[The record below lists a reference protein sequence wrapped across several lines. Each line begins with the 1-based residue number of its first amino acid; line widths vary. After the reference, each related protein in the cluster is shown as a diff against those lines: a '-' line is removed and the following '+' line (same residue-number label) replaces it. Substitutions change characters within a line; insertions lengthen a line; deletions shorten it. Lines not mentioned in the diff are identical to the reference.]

1 MSAQN
6 AIAARVADIA
16 QQTRWQR
23 PGHIAA
29 WSALV
34 LLIAL
39 AASLAMLLAKGTGIW
54 GIDRPVMWSFA
65 IANYVWWIGMG
76 MAGTFISAALL
87 LLRQDWR
94 ASVNRFAE
102 AMTVFAVS
110 VSGLFPIFH
119 LGRPWF
125 FYWVAPYPN
134 AMGTW
139 PQWRSSLTWD
149 FFAISAYLVV
159 SILYWYLGMLP
170 DLATL
175 RDTASTRRQR
185 YFYGFLALGW
195 RGARMQWRAHA
206 TAARLLAG
214 LAVPLVFSVHT
225 MVGLDFSQGIV
236 NGWHSSLFGPLFVA
250 GALFSGFA
258 MTLVLA
264 ILLRRAF
271 ALDQLITDG
280 DLDRLAKLLLAV
292 GVVVAYCY
300 AVEVFMPFYSGDA
313 QEIATTTARFHG
325 PYAWVYW
332 LTMICNVAVPQALW
346 WPSVRHN
353 RAALFG
359 IGIAVVAGMWLERFM
374 LIVTSLY
381 RTYLPATEG
390 RFYPTV
396 WDWLLLSGSIGLF
409 IALFLLFVRL
419 LPVVSIFELRKRREQ
434 TA

>member
-1 MSAQN
+1 VSAQN

-16 QQTRWQR
+16 QRTRWR
-23 PGHIAA
+23 TPGRVATWTAAVLVVGLVASIA
-29 WSALV
+29 
-34 LLIAL
+34 I
-39 AASLAMLLAKGTGIW
+39 LLANGPGIW
-54 GIDRPVMWSFA
+54 GIDRPVMWGFA

-102 AMTVFAVS
+102 AMTVFAVA
-110 VSGLFPIFH
+110 VSGIFPIFH

-149 FFAISAYLVV
+149 FFAISAYLIV

-175 RDTASTRRQR
+175 RDAAETRRQR

-195 RGARMQWRAHA
+195 RGASMQWRAHA

-214 LAVPLVFSVHT
+214 IAVPLVFSVHT
-225 MVGLDFSQGIV
+225 MVALDFSQAIV
-236 NGWHSSLFGPLFVA
+236 PGWHSSLFGPFFVG

-258 MTLVLA
+258 MTLILA
-264 ILLRRAF
+264 VILRRAF
-271 ALDQLITDG
+271 ALDRLVTDV

-292 GVVVAYCY
+292 GVFVAYCY
-300 AVEVFMPFYSGDA
+300 AMEIFMPFYGGNA
-313 QEIATTTARFHG
+313 EEIAATTSRFHG
-325 PYAWVYW
+325 PYAWLYW
-332 LTMICNVAVPQALW
+332 LTMVCNVVVPQALW
-346 WPSVRHN
+346 WPAVRRN
-353 RAALFG
+353 RAALLG
-359 IGIAVVAGMWLERFM
+359 VGIAVVVGMWLERFM
-374 LIVTSLY
+374 LILTSLY
-381 RTYLPATEG
+381 RSYLPSAEG
-390 RFYPTV
+390 RYWPTL
-396 WDWLLLSGSIGLF
+396 WDWLLLFGSIGLF
-409 IALFLLFVRL
+409 LALFLLFVRL
-419 LPVVSIFELRKRREQ
+419 LPVVSVYELRKRREQ
-434 TA
+434 PA

>member
-6 AIAARVADIA
+6 AIAARVVDIA
-16 QQTRWQR
+16 QQTRWRR
-23 PGHIAA
+23 PGRIATWIA
-29 WSALV
+29 IV
-34 LLIAL
+34 LLVAF
-39 AASLAMLLAKGTGIW
+39 AASLGMLIVKGTGIW
-54 GIDRPVMWSFA
+54 GINRPVMWSFA

-102 AMTVFAVS
+102 AMTVFAVC
-110 VSGLFPIFH
+110 VSGVFPIFH

-134 AMGTW
+134 EMGTW

-149 FFAISAYLVV
+149 FFALSAYLIV
-159 SILYWYLGMLP
+159 SILYWYIGMLP

-175 RDTASTRRQR
+175 RDAATTRRRR

-195 RGARMQWRAHA
+195 RGAGRQWRAHV

-214 LAVPLVFSVHT
+214 IAVPLVFSVHT
-225 MVGLDFSQGIV
+225 MVALDFSQAIV
-236 NGWHSSLFGPLFVA
+236 PGWHSSLFGPFFVG

-264 ILLRRAF
+264 IILRRAF
-271 ALDQLITDG
+271 TLDRLITDG

-292 GVVVAYCY
+292 GLFVAYCY
-300 AVEVFMPFYSGDA
+300 AVEIFIPFYSGNA
-313 QEIATTTARFHG
+313 QEIATTSARLHG
-325 PYAWVYW
+325 PYAWVFW
-332 LTMICNVAVPQALW
+332 LTLICNVAVPQALW
-346 WPSVRHN
+346 WPSIRRN
-353 RAALFG
+353 RIALLG
-359 IGIAVVAGMWLERFM
+359 IGIAVVVGMWLERFM

-381 RTYLPATEG
+381 RSYLPSAEG
-390 RFYPTV
+390 RFVPTT
-396 WDWLLLSGSIGLF
+396 WDWLLLFGSIGLF

-419 LPVVSIFELRKRREQ
+419 LPVVSVYELRKRRAE